1 MEDGVTRLAP
11 GDPAYPAGRLAA
23 LGQPALGLV
32 GAAELLRRPLV
43 ALLCSRRCP
52 GELIL
57 RTYDLARRLRDAGVA
72 VISGFHTP
80 MEREALHF
88 LLKGSQP
95 LVVAPARSLEGM
107 RIPAAYRG
115 PLAQGRLLLVS
126 ALGAGERRITA
137 GLARERNRL
146 VGALAGRIVVVY
158 AQPGGA
164 LEAACAEFVRWGRPV
179 VALASRANEHLAA
192 LGVALGEEAG

>member
-1 MEDGVTRLAP
+1 MEDAVRYLAP
-11 GDPAYPAGRLAA
+11 GDPAYPAGRLAV
-23 LGQPALGLV
+23 LGQPVLGVV
-32 GAAELLRRPLV
+32 GRPELLQQPLV

-57 RTYDLARRLRDAGVA
+57 KTYDLARRLRDAGTA

-88 LLKGSQP
+88 LLKGTQP
-95 LVVAPARSLEGM
+95 LVVAPARSLDGM

-126 ALGAGERRITA
+126 AAGGRRITA
-137 GLARERNRL
+137 ELARERNRL
-146 VGALAGRIVVVY
+146 VGALAGRILVIY

-179 VALASRANEHLAA
+179 VALASRANEHLAGV
-192 LGVALGEEAG
+192 GVALGEGPG

>member
-1 MEDGVTRLAP
+1 
-11 GDPAYPAGRLAA
+11 

-43 ALLCSRRCP
+43 ALFCSRRCP

-95 LVVAPARSLEGM
+95 LVVASARSLEGM
-107 RIPAAYRG
+107 RVPAAYRG
-115 PLAQGRLLLVS
+115 PLAQGRLLLAS
-126 ALGAGERRITA
+126 AFGAGERRITA
-137 GLARERNRL
+137 ELAR
-146 VGALAGRIVVVY
+146 
-158 AQPGGA
+158 
-164 LEAACAEFVRWGRPV
+164 
-179 VALASRANEHLAA
+179 
-192 LGVALGEEAG
+192 

>member
-1 MEDGVTRLAP
+1 MEHGVRRLAP
-11 GDPAYPAGRLAA
+11 GDAAYPAGRLAA
-23 LGQPALGLV
+23 LGQPALGVL
-32 GAAELLRRPLV
+32 GAAELLQQPLV

-57 RTYDLARRLRDAGVA
+57 QGYDLARRLRDAGTA

-95 LVVAPARSLEGM
+95 LVVAPARSLDGM

-126 ALGAGERRITA
+126 AAAAGGRRITA

-146 VGALAGRIVVVY
+146 VGALAARIVVIY

-192 LGVALGEEAG
+192 LGVALHRDP